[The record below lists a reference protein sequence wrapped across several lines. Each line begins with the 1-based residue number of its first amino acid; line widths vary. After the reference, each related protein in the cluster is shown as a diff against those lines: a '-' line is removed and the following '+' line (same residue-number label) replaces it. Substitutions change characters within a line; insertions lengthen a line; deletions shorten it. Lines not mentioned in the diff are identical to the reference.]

1 MHSYHPDRDDQ
12 VIAVESAEF
21 IGHAKNGADAQ
32 LEGGFVDHVKDTG
45 ETCVWHSGLFNFQRA
60 KPAVALEDDI
70 DLFSVTVAVEVE
82 VRLQPRI
89 LIALHDFRH
98 GVVFQQRTAHGAAL
112 GHLWGGP
119 ACEIAD
125 KAGIVEIDFRRLDR
139 ALEDIVGIGMQQE
152 DDSQRFQNVDPR
164 LGDVDV
170 DAGVLCQRVIIQK
183 LRATGG
189 DSGDKA
195 VELQRVHIP
204 GELPHI
210 ALNVGGEV

>member
-98 GVVFQQRTAHGAAL
+98 GVVFQQRTAHSAAL

-119 ACEIAD
+119 ACA
-125 KAGIVEIDFRRLDR
+125 
-139 ALEDIVGIGMQQE
+139 
-152 DDSQRFQNVDPR
+152 DPR
-164 LGDVDV
+164 LGGVDVDV
-170 DAGVLCQRVIIQK
+170 GVLCQRVIIQK

-189 DSGDKA
+189 DSGDKT
-195 VELQRVHIP
+195 VEFQRVHIP
-204 GELPHI
+204 GELPHV